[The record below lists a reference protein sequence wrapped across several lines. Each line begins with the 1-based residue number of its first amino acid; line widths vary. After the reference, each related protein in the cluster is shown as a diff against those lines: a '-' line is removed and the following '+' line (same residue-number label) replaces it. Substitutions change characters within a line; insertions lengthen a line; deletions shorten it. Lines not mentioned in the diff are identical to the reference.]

1 MDPAGSLDSTTWA
14 ALALALTTLGA
25 VLSWFAWRRRGP
37 AAGLRGLAWTL
48 LPVAAWLTGT
58 LRLAVAIVEDVV
70 DWVARLVLS
79 PTVWAGVIVLGV
91 AVALFVLSGVMRT
104 HGVGVRDRG
113 KDQVAGRSG
122 RRTVAAA
129 PASSAGP
136 AAPTASAADT
146 PAARKPRGRGAA
158 RHESDLDD
166 MDDIEAILKKH
177 GI

>member
-1 MDPAGSLDSTTWA
+1 MDPAGTLDSTTWT
-14 ALALALTTLGA
+14 ALALTLTVVGA
-25 VLSWFAWRRRGP
+25 VLSWVAFRRRGA

-70 DWVARLVLS
+70 RWATRLVLS
-79 PTVWAGVIVLGV
+79 PTVWAGIVVAGV
-91 AVALFVLSGVMRT
+91 AVLLFVVSGAMRSRA
-104 HGVGVRDRG
+104 VGTRDRVG
-113 KDQVAGRSG
+113 APRG
-122 RRTVAAA
+122 RRAAAATEPAPTAVTPGAAA
-129 PASSAGP
+129 PAGTARAPKP
-136 AAPTASAADT
+136 AKAS
-146 PAARKPRGRGAA
+146 KRGTA